1 MTRTKRQMKSAMK
14 EERRPTGTEYREL
27 EYNRV
32 KYTIGMYLVETY
44 NPRQII
50 RLDKMLLTDD
60 QLLLMHGTFLG
71 QKPLKSVSV
80 VPEYVRPAKYAQFRW
95 NKSGFGK
102 TTWLQFWLI
111 VSMFTIIGLA
121 GALSMDAQ
129 WWVMPAFYLICW
141 GLVELKT
148 YHNFTRKTV

>member
-14 EERRPTGTEYREL
+14 EERRPIGTEYPEL

-80 VPEYVRPAKYAQFRW
+80 APEYVRPAKYAEFRW

-111 VSMFTIIGLA
+111 AFLFTIIGVA
-121 GALSMDAQ
+121 GALSMDGQ
-129 WWVMPAFYLICW
+129 WWVMPAFYALCW
-141 GLVELKT
+141 GIIELKT
-148 YHNFTRKTV
+148 YHNFTRRTV